1 MNILRTIGIW
11 AIALLATAVALAE
24 NNGGMMNGGGGTH
37 GGGWGSDSM
46 GAYGGYWFVLL
57 IVAVLVGLDVW
68 VVKQKAK

>member
-1 MNILRTIGIW
+1 
-11 AIALLATAVALAE
+11 
-24 NNGGMMNGGGGTH
+24 MNGAGGTH

-57 IVAVLVGLDVW
+57 IVAVFVGLVVW